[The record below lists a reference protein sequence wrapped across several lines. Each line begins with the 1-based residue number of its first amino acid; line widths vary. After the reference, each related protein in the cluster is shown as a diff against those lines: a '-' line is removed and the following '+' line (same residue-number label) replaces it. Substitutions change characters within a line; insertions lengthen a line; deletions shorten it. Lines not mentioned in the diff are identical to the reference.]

1 MSAQYF
7 LNKNIFVRLQ
17 QQIMELTSVLTNKL
31 DFLEISR
38 KDVSSLK
45 ILLIKMEVRA
55 CNKNHMLGVVQE
67 NLIIILIIII
77 IIIIVIIIIIII
89 NVIIFFNNNNFIH
102 RLFTDLKI

>member
-1 MSAQYF
+1 MVRYFVRSNFMSAQYF

-45 ILLIKMEVRA
+45 ILLIEMEVRA
-55 CNKNHMLGVVQE
+55 CNKNHMLLDDLF
-67 NLIIILIIII
+67 LIWK
-77 IIIIVIIIIIII
+77 
-89 NVIIFFNNNNFIH
+89 
-102 RLFTDLKI
+102 T

>member
-7 LNKNIFVRLQ
+7 LSKNIFVRLQ

-45 ILLIKMEVRA
+45 ILLIEMEVRA
-55 CNKNHMLGVVQE
+55 CKKNLMLLDDSF
-67 NLIIILIIII
+67 LIWK
-77 IIIIVIIIIIII
+77 
-89 NVIIFFNNNNFIH
+89 
-102 RLFTDLKI
+102 T